1 MPVDANTRIPADMLA
16 AAQSI
21 WLAGLGAIAVAQQEG
36 GKLFSTLVEKGAE
49 LEKAGFSP
57 AAAVDAVKDA
67 AGNASDEF
75 EHAWKSVPR
84 FVDEQVTAALHR
96 IGVPTRDEIA
106 ALMTRI
112 DQLTLAIEQLKSRTR

>member
-1 MPVDANTRIPADMLA
+1 MSADANGRIPAEMLA

-21 WLAGLGAIAVAQQEG
+21 WLAGLGAVAVAQQEG

-49 LEKAGFSP
+49 LEKSGYSP
-57 AAAVDAVKDA
+57 AAAVDAVKDL
-67 AGNASDEF
+67 AGNASDEV
-75 EHAWKSVPR
+75 ENAWKSVPR
-84 FVDEQVTAALHR
+84 FVDAQVTAALHR

-112 DQLTLAIEQLKSRTR
+112 DQLTLAIEQLKARTP